1 MLANELVKA
10 LESGR
15 YDSVLENIY
24 QESER
29 AKKRYIEAVNEF
41 IRLYGDL
48 EVGIYSAPGR
58 SEIGGNHTDH
68 QHGKVLAAA
77 IDLDMICVVS
87 FQEDGIVQLSSKGY
101 EIKPVDIND
110 LNVHPEQF
118 GTSES
123 LIRGIAKRFSEL
135 GKNIS
140 GFKGYMISDVL
151 GGSGLSSSA
160 AFESLIGAIFSFGL
174 NEGSVDA
181 VEIAKIGQNAENVYF
196 NKPSGLM
203 DQTACAVGGFVSIDF
218 AGEPVV
224 KQVDFDM
231 NTTGYS
237 LCIVDTKGS
246 HADLTDEYA
255 AMPIEM
261 KMVARYFGKE
271 YLNDVYSDEKAK
283 ADIEKVKDK
292 ADVIIVAMHWG
303 TEYSLGV
310 NSAQTRVANYLSS
323 LGVNLIIGAH
333 PHVVEP
339 VEYINDG
346 KTFVI
351 YSLGNILSSQ
361 IGIEKLT
368 GLMMG
373 VTVKKV
379 VEADG
384 TSHVSIVDPRADLT
398 YTRYSNGRNFKVFP
412 YSQLNDSIL
421 PNYQSYYN
429 KYKTVVSSRYPE
441 LQWGITGA

>member
-181 VEIAKIGQNAENVYF
+181 VEIAKIGQYAENVYF
-196 NKPSGLM
+196 NKPCGLM

-271 YLNDVYSDEKAK
+271 YLNDIDPKEFF
-283 ADIEKVKDK
+283 
-292 ADVIIVAMHWG
+292 
-303 TEYSLGV
+303 
-310 NSAQTRVANYLSS
+310 ANIRALR
-323 LGVNLIIGAH
+323 
-333 PHVVEP
+333 
-339 VEYINDG
+339 
-346 KTFVI
+346 T
-351 YSLGNILSSQ
+351 LGNDRCIMRAYHFVKENARVDRMAESLSKKDFSAFLDLVKQ
-361 IGIEKLT
+361 SGNSSYKYLQNVYAASEPTKQEIAIALAVAEEVLGEHGVARVHGGGISGTIQAYVRNEDISMFKEAMEAVFGESCVYVLHVRQT
-368 GLMMG
+368 GCTC
-373 VTVKKV
+373 V
-379 VEADG
+379 
-384 TSHVSIVDPRADLT
+384 IR
-398 YTRYSNGRNFKVFP
+398 
-412 YSQLNDSIL
+412 
-421 PNYQSYYN
+421 
-429 KYKTVVSSRYPE
+429 
-441 LQWGITGA
+441 